1 MNTHILI
8 PIEGWKKRIEDLK
21 KISGEASEEMQS
33 FYSSA
38 ISELLLLKELCNGK
52 QISLDEKD
60 IDAKAETYAN
70 KQVDASMRASDIPYT
85 KKGEELWAESK
96 EDYTQAL
103 KDLL

>member
-60 IDAKAETYAN
+60 IDIKDSTTDKHISKVFSDWTPYYREPFKAGY
-70 KQVDASMRASDIPYT
+70 K
-85 KKGEELWAESK
+85 
-96 EDYTQAL
+96 QAL
-103 KDLL
+103 KDLI

>member
-1 MNTHILI
+1 MNTHLLI
-8 PIEGWKKRIEDLK
+8 PIKDIENQIKNLMNSKIENQINGVRISILQNVLK
-21 KISGEASEEMQS
+21 
-33 FYSSA
+33 
-38 ISELLLLKELCNGK
+38 GK